1 MSANGSTE
9 SNEEALPP
17 QASAPL
23 YKYVHIDGLLRILG
37 GSIRFT
43 QPGAFN
49 DPFELLPELI
59 APAVE
64 HPQNL
69 TISFD
74 TMAKRRDPPVGEV
87 PSSEELDSSDVISRD
102 IVKELNK
109 TIGIFCL
116 SKIND
121 SLLMWSHYAEQYAGA
136 VIEFDGSNDFFAG
149 QIEVEYR
156 PLRPRKN
163 ISAYLIANQPVPV
176 AELCVKSDQW
186 AYEREVRIV
195 RPLSDCKATTASD
208 PRGFPI
214 FVQSIPIDC
223 IRSVT
228 LGERTKISDQRAVFE
243 LVKETHIGLALA
255 AVDHQGYGFRREVV
269 KFPGPLSVS
278 GPMIS
283 PRTAHIFSHLNN
295 GFGQIA
301 RTLIEK
307 HPMSKIV
314 NNTV

>member
-1 MSANGSTE
+1 MSVNGSTG
-9 SNEEALPP
+9 SEERAPSP
-17 QASAPL
+17 QASASL
-23 YKYVHIDGLLRILG
+23 YKYVHIDGLIRSLG

-49 DPFELLPELI
+49 DPFELLPELV

-74 TMAKRRDPPVGEV
+74 TMAKRRDPPVGEIPNSDKV
-87 PSSEELDSSDVISRD
+87 DSSDVISRD
-102 IVKELNK
+102 IVKEFNK

-116 SKIND
+116 SQISD
-121 SLLMWSHYAEQYAGA
+121 SLLMWSHYADQYAGA
-136 VIEFDGSNDFFAG
+136 VIEFDGSKDFFAG

-156 PLRPRKN
+156 SLRPRKN
-163 ISAYLIANQPVPV
+163 ISAYLVANQPVPV

-186 AYEREVRIV
+186 RYEQEVRIV
-195 RPLSDCKATTASD
+195 RALSDCKKTNALDS
-208 PRGFPI
+208 RGFPI
-214 FVQSIPIDC
+214 FVQDIPIDC
-223 IRSVT
+223 IKSIT
-228 LGERTKISDQRAVFE
+228 LGERTKVSDQRAVFE
-243 LVKETHIGLALA
+243 LVKATNIGLALA
-255 AVDHQGYGFRREVV
+255 AVDHQGYAFRREMV
-269 KFPGPLSVS
+269 KFPVPLSVS

-301 RTLIEK
+301 RHLIEK